1 MSAPQA
7 APQPV
12 YEQEK
17 EISVLALAS
26 TLLRWRRL
34 IIGLMVAGM
43 AYGIYQGMSSP
54 RVYKSSAVFVPQG
67 SEPGTSALARAA
79 GQFGISVPSSGGAW
93 GPAMYV
99 ELVRARALLEP
110 LAFDTIA
117 VTEQGGRRMSIAD
130 IFEVSKELPPQRR
143 ADRATG
149 ALAGTISAEEVNAL
163 GGVRITVKTPWPSVS
178 KELADRLLHR
188 LNEFNLETR
197 QAQAAAERQFAELQ
211 SAQARLALREAE
223 ERLQSFLRSNRAI
236 DGSPELSFERDRLQR
251 DVTLRQDVYTSLLQ
265 SREEARMREMRDLA
279 VITVFERP
287 RIAEIPESRQ
297 TVRKGL
303 TWGLFGA
310 LIGAVIALIAHA
322 LSTGRNTTSKE
333 AREFYALLDEATP
346 RFLRKR
352 RR

>member
-1 MSAPQA
+1 MAD
-7 APQPV
+7 PQPV
-12 YEQEK
+12 YVEEK

-34 IIGLMVAGM
+34 IIALGIAGM
-43 AYGIYQGMSSP
+43 VYGIYQGMSSP

-79 GQFGISVPSSGGAW
+79 GQFGLSVPSGGGSW

-110 LAFDTIA
+110 LAADTITVA
-117 VTEQGGRRMSIAD
+117 ELGGRRLSIPD
-130 IFEVSKELPPQRR
+130 LFKISKELPPQKR

-149 ALAGTISAEEVNAL
+149 ALAGIVSAEEVNAL
-163 GGVRITVKTPWPSVS
+163 AGVRITVKTPWPSVS

-211 SAQARLALREAE
+211 SAQARLALRDAEA
-223 ERLQSFLRSNRAI
+223 RLQAFLRGNRAI
-236 DGSPELSFERDRLQR
+236 EGSPELSFERDRLQR
-251 DVTLRQDVYTSLLQ
+251 DVSLRQDVYTSLLQ

-279 VITVFERP
+279 VITVFEKP

-303 TWGLFGA
+303 IWGLVGA
-310 LIGAVIALIAHA
+310 LVGAIMAMLGHA
-322 LSTGRNTTSKE
+322 ITLGRNASSPE
-333 AREFYALLDEATP
+333 AREFFALLREATP
-346 RFLRKR
+346 GFLRKKR
-352 RR
+352 R